1 MELQIKHVKK
11 SYGHKQALKDV
22 NLLLSPGIYGLL
34 GPNGAGKSTLMNIL
48 AGNLSPTAGEI
59 YLDGME
65 IRKMGKTYRQKLGY
79 MPQQQ
84 VFYPGFTAEQFLFYI
99 ASLKGMK
106 REEAQKQIDWALTLL
121 SLSDVRSKPIRSF
134 SGGMKQRLLLA
145 QAILNDPDILILD
158 EPTAGLDPKQRIAV
172 RNLIGQI
179 ALNKIVILSTHV
191 VSDIEF
197 IAKELIL
204 LSDGQLIQQGTPK
217 QFLAQMDGSVWEAVV
232 PEDQVTQM
240 SQYGTICGV
249 ARDQN
254 GIFVRLLS
262 EKKPDIPCT
271 PGRSCLE
278 DVYLHYFGEE
288 GL

>member
-1 MELQIKHVKK
+1 MELTIKHITKA
-11 SYGHKQALKDV
+11 YGQKQVLKGLDLV
-22 NLLLSPGIYGLL
+22 LSPGIYGLL
-34 GPNGAGKSTLMNIL
+34 GPNGAGKSTFMNIL
-48 AGNLSPTAGEI
+48 AGILPQTAGKI
-59 YLDGME
+59 YLDGVE
-65 IRKMGKTYRQKLGY
+65 IRKMGKQYRQKLGY

-106 REEAQKQIDWALTLL
+106 RKEAEKQIDWALNLL
-121 SLSDVRSKPIRSF
+121 SLSHVRSKPIRSF
-134 SGGMKQRLLLA
+134 SGGMKQRILLA

-179 ALNKIVILSTHV
+179 ALDKIVILSTHV

-204 LSDGQLIQQGTPK
+204 LSDGQVVQQGSPK
-217 QFLAQMDGSVWEAVV
+217 ELLKQMEGTVWETVI
-232 PEDQVTQM
+232 PETEVKNM
-240 SQYGTICGV
+240 SKYGIVCGV
-249 ARDQN
+249 ARDQE

-262 EKKPDIPCT
+262 EKKPAIPVSL
-271 PGRSCLE
+271 GRPCLE

>member
-11 SYGHKQALKDV
+11 SYGHKQALKNVD
-22 NLLLSPGIYGLL
+22 LLLSPGIYGLL

-106 REEAQKQIDWALTLL
+106 RKEAQKQIDWALTLL

-232 PEDQVTQM
+232 PEDQVAQV

-254 GIFVRLLS
+254 GIFARLLS